1 MFVAKFQTVSGS
13 DSFKPNKNGKLP
25 NIGTILAGI
34 ATASII
40 DGTIFEREKLE
51 ENVAYLCENYIDEAY
66 PEYPSVR
73 VIGKVSMLELLQFR
87 KELGEGRLHR
97 ATATE
102 EATAAV
108 ATVDESEVV
117 AD

>member
-13 DSFKPNKNGKLP
+13 DSFKPNKNGVLP
-25 NIGTILAGI
+25 TIGTILAGV

-40 DGTIFEREKLE
+40 DGSIFQREKLE
-51 ENVAYLCENYIDEAY
+51 ENQAYLCENFTDENY

-73 VIGKVSMLELLQFR
+73 VIGKVSMLDLLQFR

-102 EATAAV
+102 DAPAAV
-108 ATVDESEVV
+108 AAVDESEVV
-117 AD
+117 DA